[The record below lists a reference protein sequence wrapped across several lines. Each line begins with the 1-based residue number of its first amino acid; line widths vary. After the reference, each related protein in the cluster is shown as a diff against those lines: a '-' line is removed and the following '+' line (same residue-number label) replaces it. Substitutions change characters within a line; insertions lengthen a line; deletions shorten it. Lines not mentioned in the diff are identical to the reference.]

1 MKNRFNFA
9 ARRSPLAARQ
19 VFAALPVFEFVTFKF
34 DSVHF

>member
-1 MKNRFNFA
+1 MKNRFDF
-9 ARRSPLAARQ
+9 AARQ